1 MCIHE
6 QLVIYLN
13 DMQIYAQNIINME
26 IYALPIINM
35 QKHAKTI
42 TTSLT
47 LTTNNK
53 RTIKLCT
60 YAHFWER
67 EQLHDKSSTA
77 QKYQTIEVSFI
88 KTI

>member
-13 DMQIYAQNIINME
+13 DMQIYAQNIINMEIYAIPIINME

-53 RTIKLCT
+53 RTI
-60 YAHFWER
+60 
-67 EQLHDKSSTA
+67 
-77 QKYQTIEVSFI
+77 
-88 KTI
+88 